1 MFMQLSLAGAL
12 LAVSTNLA
20 VADFLRWSAEIEND
34 PFSGGRKVTVNYMSS
49 LRSGI
54 FIFCDSAEPG
64 VRVRAVPGW
73 AYDADLALIEPTL
86 EFAFDGKRLLGAKGS
101 TGSVGD
107 NLAAAEV
114 ALQGDQARQFVE
126 AFGTAQKQV
135 AVKDGIS
142 DRPHLLKANGSTK
155 SGQQWSACLSRQ

>member
-1 MFMQLSLAGAL
+1 MCMRLSLVGIL
-12 LAVSTNLA
+12 LAMSTNLA
-20 VADFLRWSAEIEND
+20 AADFLRWSVEIEND

-73 AYDADLALIEPTL
+73 AYVTDLALIEPTL
-86 EFAFDGKRLLGAKGS
+86 EFAFDGKRLLGVKGS

-114 ALQGDQARQFVE
+114 SLQGDQARQFVE

-142 DRPHLLKANGSTK
+142 DQPHLLKANGSTK
-155 SGQQWSACLSRQ
+155 SGQQLSACLSRQ